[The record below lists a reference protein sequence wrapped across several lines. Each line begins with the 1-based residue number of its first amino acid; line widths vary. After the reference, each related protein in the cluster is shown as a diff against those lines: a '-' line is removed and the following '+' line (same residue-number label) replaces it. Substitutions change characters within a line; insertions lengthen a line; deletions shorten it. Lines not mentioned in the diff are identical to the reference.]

1 MFFLLDTFG
10 RFLYGA
16 DYDKANKRPRRK
28 IHLIKLAGEHG
39 DADNGRAA

>member
-28 IHLIKLAGEHG
+28 NSL
-39 DADNGRAA
+39 NQTRRRTRRRR